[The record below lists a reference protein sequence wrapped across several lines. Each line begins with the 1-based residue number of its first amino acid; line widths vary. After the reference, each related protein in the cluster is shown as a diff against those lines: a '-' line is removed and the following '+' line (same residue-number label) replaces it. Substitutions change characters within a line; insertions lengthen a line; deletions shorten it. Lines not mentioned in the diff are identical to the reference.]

1 MKCKSMHNSRL
12 IRIENFYSNCGSKTG
27 LPLLKSLEVSRGDC
41 HRKSSRTEQGGKE
54 FGLSVGALPTCG
66 ARIIDIT
73 MSAKEF
79 FENVKKMRAYQK
91 EYFRFR
97 NKLSLEM
104 SKQYERIV
112 DKEIERVEDIQK
124 ERREPKLF

>member
-1 MKCKSMHNSRL
+1 
-12 IRIENFYSNCGSKTG
+12 
-27 LPLLKSLEVSRGDC
+27 
-41 HRKSSRTEQGGKE
+41 
-54 FGLSVGALPTCG
+54 
-66 ARIIDIT
+66 